1 MTQTTE
7 IIMNPSLLQSILT
20 LSENRIRFLREHGDG
35 GWYRGSV
42 SHFDAMFH
50 ELEEVRAEMD
60 AGKRV
65 YLEDEL
71 GDIFWVFICLLE
83 WLEQEWKIEKQ
94 RIFERCY
101 QKFSERI
108 GNDGLWVADWDEVKK
123 LQKERLKQEQES
135 LKL

>member
-1 MTQTTE
+1 
-7 IIMNPSLLQSILT
+7 
-20 LSENRIRFLREHGDG
+20 
-35 GWYRGSV
+35 
-42 SHFDAMFH
+42 
-50 ELEEVRAEMD
+50 VRAEMD